1 MELVTLTPVLAFRR
15 VTEKSD
21 KIGKLINWWCNSTYY
36 HVELIIEDH
45 WISATPDKAIMIND
59 LKPLDHESY
68 DYLTLPE
75 VTITKKTYDDFWKFI
90 KSIDGKPYNM
100 YGLLYNQV
108 IGFNIYF
115 KTYFCSELV
124 IEMLQYLGYGELF
137 GRQSSEF
144 SPQDV
149 YDIFTTTE
157 PDKLRLRRRAI
168 VIVIKKYVKIAYG
181 YIKDGCVWVFRKIQE
196 LVQKWKE
203 KRNKK

>member
-1 MELVTLTPVLAFRR
+1 
-15 VTEKSD
+15 
-21 KIGKLINWWCNSTYY
+21 
-36 HVELIIEDH
+36 
-45 WISATPDKAIMIND
+45 
-59 LKPLDHESY
+59 
-68 DYLTLPE
+68 
-75 VTITKKTYDDFWKFI
+75 
-90 KSIDGKPYNM
+90 M

-181 YIKDGCVWVFRKIQE
+181 YIKDGCVWVYRKIQE
-196 LVQKWKE
+196 LFQKWKE